1 MVVISDTTAI
11 TNLIKIDLLFVLPRL
26 YGEVII
32 PKAVYDELSAHS
44 NQKDIVDN
52 SSWIRIIHIP
62 ASDKLKELS
71 KRIDR
76 GEAEAIVLAIE
87 LSSDYLIIDEL
98 QGRRIAKSYHIEII
112 GLLGIL
118 LLSKEEGLIESV
130 SQYLQTL
137 KNKIG
142 FRISDKLYDFI
153 LKKANEKDG

>member
-142 FRISDKLYDFI
+142 FRISDKLYDFV